1 MSSICIVFVCG
12 LPQNESMTLQKR
24 KKRGLKTVNMTFR
37 FSDDACRR
45 LKVLA
50 ELNNESQANVL
61 EDLIEDAFLD
71 AKENDKADLARAER
85 QVSKKT

>member
-1 MSSICIVFVCG
+1 M
-12 LPQNESMTLQKR
+12 
-24 KKRGLKTVNMTFR
+24 
-37 FSDDACRR
+37 
-45 LKVLA
+45 A